1 MGRTPLYSESGT
13 ASQLERIASAELE
26 VRAWLRGLGDD
37 APALSDHAVRV
48 LAWVRQLPRDQ
59 VLAIAGGAPP
69 PAYLQADARKLEGD
83 ELAIIVGELGVLA
96 DDVLLRGTDP
106 GGPDPIGILNSDL
119 SAHDP
124 DRNMLEH
131 LANMPAA
138 QRDAWIAGFNGTIA
152 VDKIANLGL
161 PRGAGRVEDRLWG
174 LPVVVD
180 PTLPPGTIE
189 IRHASPDLDFFKRRP
204 IELED
209 FKGGRNG

>member
-1 MGRTPLYSESGT
+1 MDDPPQYSAGGT
-13 ASQLERIASAELE
+13 AAQLERIATSERQ
-26 VRAWLRGLGDD
+26 VRAWLAALGDD

-59 VLAIAGGAPP
+59 VLAYANGAPP
-69 PAYLQADARKLEGD
+69 PVDLQADARRLEGD

-96 DDVLLRGTDP
+96 EDVLLRGVDP
-106 GGPDPIGILNSDL
+106 GGPDPIGILTSDL
-119 SAHDP
+119 IAHDP